1 MLALQQQQ
9 QQQQQQSRSRGSS
22 VAAQGDSA
30 TSLRTAQAL
39 LSQLGAPPTPASA
52 ATAARSALSLSVP
65 ATPANG
71 GAGGTV
77 QAGIYVPRDHELIG
91 AASPVPQRVPSGTV
105 APRSQPQQMRATAAD
120 FAHTTAPL
128 QYAPVPAAA
137 PSTPSGQLSH
147 RILEVSSLLK
157 GFDTKFQPPTPS
169 HDSTNGS
176 ASASNSSGRSTTP
189 MSYQFTRRGAQ
200 PASSDASGM
209 QSTSAGVVDSPPS
222 GASAAGRVPIPL
234 PAGRPNVY
242 RAPAPVPQGSATE
255 ESTQSG
261 PPLRPLPAAV
271 VPGRY
276 VRTSPPPPPAPASDS
291 SRGEAPLSI
300 DTSARVPPP
309 ASGVTSLSSA
319 GSSNSSNGSAG
330 RGGGTPLSAAAYLG
344 SLRKPASASA
354 ALPAHIPQEMTSL
367 GAFSPA
373 STPGSVQIRGKF
385 SHPHVYSAPS

>member
-1 MLALQQQQ
+1 MLALQ

-22 VAAQGDSA
+22 VAVQGDSA

-77 QAGIYVPRDHELIG
+77 QAGSVYVHRDHELIG
-91 AASPVPQRVPSGTV
+91 AASPGPQRVPSGTV

-120 FAHTTAPL
+120 SAYTTAPL

-169 HDSTNGS
+169 QDSS
-176 ASASNSSGRSTTP
+176 AGTSNSSGRSTTP

-209 QSTSAGVVDSPPS
+209 QSTSAGVVGSPPS
-222 GASAAGRVPIPL
+222 GASASGRVPIPL

-242 RAPAPVPQGSATE
+242 RAPVPVPQGSATE

-291 SRGEAPLSI
+291 SMGEAPLSI

-319 GSSNSSNGSAG
+319 GSSNNSNGSTG
-330 RGGGTPLSAAAYLG
+330 RGSGTPLSAAAYLG

-354 ALPAHIPQEMTSL
+354 AIPAHIPQETTSL